1 MLAGSGDRFV
11 REGEREA
18 KGPVD
23 MKGEHEV
30 SYQLDLFIICLQ
42 WSMAKPTQVTQLYG
56 NNTER
61 FLVYFSQLSSKETFC
76 KTIVECHNQDIEL
89 DTIHLGTQT
98 LYQ

>member
-18 KGPVD
+18 KGAVD

-56 NNTER
+56 IKYTR
-61 FLVYFSQLSSKETFC
+61 SHTLVQSLRAKVNC
-76 KTIVECHNQDIEL
+76 IEL
-89 DTIHLGTQT
+89 NILIVTFHNSFAKCFL
-98 LYQ
+98 